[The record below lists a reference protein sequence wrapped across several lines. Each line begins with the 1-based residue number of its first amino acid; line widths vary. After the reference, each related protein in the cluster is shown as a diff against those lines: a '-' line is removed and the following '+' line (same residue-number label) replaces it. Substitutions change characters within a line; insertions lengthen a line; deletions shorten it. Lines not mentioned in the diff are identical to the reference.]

1 MASVC
6 VCVCHLCREEKQ
18 TTAKMEEELN
28 RLRAEREEENGRVSA
43 EQQRIAELQRQLE
56 EIKAQKKKKDCVIL

>member
-1 MASVC
+1 
-6 VCVCHLCREEKQ
+6 
-18 TTAKMEEELN
+18 MEEELN